1 MSEIPDA
8 PLLDPETVA
17 RIERE
22 NSTVGQYERLAGIG
36 QSHAER
42 LAFWLKYGKHPDGS
56 ESIRLA
62 MNECRR
68 RIGLP
73 QRPPPGTKAKPRRTK

>member
-1 MSEIPDA
+1 MSDISDA

-22 NSTVGQYERLAGIG
+22 NTTVGQFERLAGIG
-36 QSHAER
+36 QSHEER
-42 LAFWLKYGKHPDGS
+42 LAFWLQFKDKDGQ
-56 ESIRLA
+56 ECIRLA

-73 QRPPPGTKAKPRRTK
+73 QRPPPGQKCKAYR

>member
-22 NSTVGQYERLAGIG
+22 NSAVGQFERLAGIG
-36 QSHAER
+36 QTYEER
-42 LAFWLKYGKHPDGS
+42 LAFWLQYGKHEDGS
-56 ESIRLA
+56 ESIRFA

-73 QRPPPGTKAKPRRTK
+73 QRPPPGAKAKRRRST

>member
-1 MSEIPDA
+1 MSDIPDA
-8 PLLDPETVA
+8 PLLDPETIA

-22 NSTVGQYERLAGIG
+22 NTTIGQYERLAGIG
-36 QSHAER
+36 QSYEER
-42 LAFWLKYGKHPDGS
+42 LAFWLQFKHQDGR
-56 ESIRLA
+56 ECIRLA

-73 QRPPPGTKAKPRRTK
+73 QRPPPKTKRPR